1 MQLHAYIRIII
12 NEIIT
17 SYDNELGDLEKEIH
31 ISLKIKLESECED
44 LKFRYIKKCNF
55 LITSAFVL
63 PNIFTYLG
71 KNLPEGRGSGNFAQG
86 LTVKNDKVNYLLVH
100 RIIF

>member
-17 SYDNELGDLEKEIH
+17 SYDNELGDLEKEVH
-31 ISLKIKLESECED
+31 NSLKIKLESECED
-44 LKFRYIKKCNF
+44 LKFRYMKKCNV

-71 KNLPEGRGSGNFAQG
+71 KICQRGEAVVTLPKA
-86 LTVKNDKVNYLLVH
+86 
-100 RIIF
+100 